1 MPNVRWDGDY
11 QRLGHR
17 RTLVGDGSPVCV
29 IYLPPCVD
37 PASRHSLYS
46 VRSGSLAEQVE
57 PGPRLTPVTDTRGH
71 ETMYM
76 RPQRAAATGHIPRPL
91 WPSTST
97 KNPAYPDTRNVD
109 SMFGLDTVT
118 TLPEATIAVFED
130 QGRLARTI
138 DVNVAEAA
146 DTMRRLGGR
155 RRHRRRRPCA

>member
-1 MPNVRWDGDY
+1 
-11 QRLGHR
+11 
-17 RTLVGDGSPVCV
+17 V

-71 ETMYM
+71 ETMHM
-76 RPQRAAATGHIPRPL
+76 RPQRAAAMGHIPRPL

-118 TLPEATIAVFED
+118 TLPEATIAVFETRA
-130 QGRLARTI
+130 GWPGPSTSML
-138 DVNVAEAA
+138 
-146 DTMRRLGGR
+146 
-155 RRHRRRRPCA
+155 RRPRTRCDDSAVGVDIDDVGLALETERVW